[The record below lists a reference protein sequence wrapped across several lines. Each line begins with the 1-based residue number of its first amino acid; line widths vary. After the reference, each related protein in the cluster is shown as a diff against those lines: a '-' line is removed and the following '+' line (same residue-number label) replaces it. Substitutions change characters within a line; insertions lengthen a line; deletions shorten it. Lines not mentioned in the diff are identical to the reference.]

1 MTDNAKGR
9 RKRGDFKFFDNF
21 NWYVPGVGQMFILLL
36 MLLVGAVLG
45 NLVTLAF
52 TLAGGQEAASDY
64 DIKPKE
70 TLPELRQHFWEE
82 IRGYLKRKE
91 SVGRKKGTLTQY
103 KQVLRDFCLAT
114 PKKIQDVTEWDIR
127 KFLDTYQQ
135 QRGIGNRRKDSML
148 VKIKGFFRYMSDTGV
163 IALNP
168 AATIEP
174 IRYKKSIRRPLTPD
188 EYERFKKSCRTQRER
203 ALVTFI
209 YATGCRVSEVEA
221 ANKEDIDYGNRS
233 VLVMGKGDKE
243 RFVYMDSAA
252 AIELDDYF
260 KQRTD
265 FNPALFVSDR
275 YPHERLSV
283 SAIQKIIKE
292 IGKRAGIN
300 RRVFP
305 HLIRHTMATHR
316 LNKKMPLEVLQ
327 TLLGHESADTT
338 RIYAKDN
345 PRRIQLE
352 YMMTS

>member
-1 MTDNAKGR
+1 MQELRDKILTLLAP
-9 RKRGDFKFFDNF
+9 NF
-21 NWYVPGVGQMFILLL
+21 TQEQLTMID
-36 MLLVGAVLG
+36 MAVL
-45 NLVTLAF
+45 
-52 TLAGGQEAASDY
+52 EAASDY

-70 TLPELRQHFWEE
+70 TLPELRHNFWEE
-82 IRGYLKRKE
+82 IRRYLKRKE
-91 SVGRKKGTLTQY
+91 SAGLKEGTLTQY
-103 KQVLRDFCLAT
+103 RQVLRDFCLAT
-114 PKKIQDVTEWDIR
+114 PKIIQDVNEWDIR
-127 KFLDTYQQ
+127 KFLDNYQRL
-135 QRGIGNRRKDSML
+135 RGIGNRRKDSMR
-148 VKIKGFFRYMSDTGV
+148 IKLNGFFRYMSDAG
-163 IALNP
+163 IISSNP
-168 AATIEP
+168 MATVEP
-174 IRYKKSIRRPLTPD
+174 IRYKKNIRRPLTPD
-188 EYERFKKSCRTQRER
+188 EYERFKKNCRTQRER
-203 ALVTFI
+203 ALVAFI

-221 ANKEDIDYGNRS
+221 ANKDDIDYESRS
-233 VLVMGKGDKE
+233 VLVVGKGDKE
-243 RFVYMDSAA
+243 RFVYIDPAA